1 MAHAAPPFTQHPRL
15 LAQQGWASW
24 IRAMT
29 TYMDGYPGPYV
40 ASESGKAIG
49 LVTTTTVPIGGG
61 VQHGG
66 MVGGALQA
74 DMQHSKV
81 ESGLHGSPRF
91 YALLEELAELHSRKN
106 HDYAATA
113 DPLSNLRMAETF
125 GVPAWKGVLV
135 RMSDKW
141 SRITQLVSGKQP
153 KNESLKDSLLDLA
166 VYSLLTI
173 VLLEESPHHD
183 PA

>member
-1 MAHAAPPFTQHPRL
+1 MGWKRLPGGCVWATGHATMPTVITSTGGPPIYTGNYEGLTGAPPSAP
-15 LAQQGWASW
+15 ASG
-24 IRAMT
+24 R
-29 TYMDGYPGPYV
+29 
-40 ASESGKAIG
+40 
-49 LVTTTTVPIGGG
+49 
-61 VQHGG
+61 
-66 MVGGALQA
+66 
-74 DMQHSKV
+74 
-81 ESGLHGSPRF
+81 HGSARF
-91 YALLEELAELHSRKN
+91 YALLDELAELHSRKN

-173 VLLEESPHHD
+173 VLLEELNHD
-183 PA
+183 RTEIS